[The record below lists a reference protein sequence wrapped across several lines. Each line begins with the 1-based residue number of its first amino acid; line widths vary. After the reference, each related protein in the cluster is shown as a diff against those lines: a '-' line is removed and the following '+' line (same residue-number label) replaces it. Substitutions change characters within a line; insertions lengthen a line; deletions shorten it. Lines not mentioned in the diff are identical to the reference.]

1 MMDITQCGPDEWADL
16 VDIFSEMERYHHP
29 QAIIAAEQMAKYLKE
44 RVFPANSGTEIYK
57 GMSDGRIV
65 AFACVTILY
74 PVPRYSGQ
82 MFIKE
87 LFVSQSA
94 RRQGFGRQM
103 MQFIAQRAQQKSC
116 THLDWL
122 SVRDDKSVQSF
133 YASLGAKVVEEVNYH
148 RLDHHFLTQ
157 LASNQD
163 AG

>member
-1 MMDITQCGPDEWADL
+1 MNITQCGPDEWADL

-29 QAIIAAEQMAKYLKE
+29 QAIIAAEQMAKYLKD
-44 RVFPANSGTEIYK
+44 RVFPAHSGTEIYK

-87 LFVSQSA
+87 LFVSEQY
-94 RRQGFGRQM
+94 RRKGLGHQM
-103 MQFIAQRAQQKSC
+103 MAFIAQRAQEKSC
-116 THLDWL
+116 SQLDWL
-122 SVRDDKSVQSF
+122 SVREDEAAQGF

-148 RLDHHFLTQ
+148 RLDQHFLAQ
-157 LASNQD
+157 LANQAD
-163 AG
+163 QA